1 MQAGGKN
8 FGQIAQAELVNYG
21 DQWKGV
27 ELVDGKDSIY
37 NPDKAKAAFEKAKK
51 DLESKGGNFPN
62 SLGCPS

>member
-1 MQAGGKN
+1 M
-8 FGQIAQAELVNYG
+8 NYG

-51 DLESKGGNFPN
+51 DLESKRGNFPN
-62 SLGCPS
+62 SLGCSS